1 MKSST
6 VVSLLVLALVAC
18 SSFEPVKKSDMEH
31 FKTLVKKDKQYSQIC
46 DLYYTVELAK
56 QLNVAVPKM
65 VGARVRAFLTV

>member
-31 FKTLVKKDKQYSQIC
+31 FKTLIKKDKQYSQIC

-56 QLNVAVPKM
+56 QLNDAVRKM
-65 VGARVRAFLTV
+65 VGARERAFLTL

>member
-18 SSFEPVKKSDMEH
+18 SSFEPVKKGDMEH
-31 FKTLVKKDKQYSQIC
+31 FKTLIKKDKQYSQIC

-65 VGARVRAFLTV
+65 VGARVRAFLTL